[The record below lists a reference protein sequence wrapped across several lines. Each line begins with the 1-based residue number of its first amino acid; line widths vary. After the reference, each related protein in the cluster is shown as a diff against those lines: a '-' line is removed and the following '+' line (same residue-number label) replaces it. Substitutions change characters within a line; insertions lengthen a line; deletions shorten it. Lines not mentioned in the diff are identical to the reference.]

1 MSGRA
6 PAYDYQ
12 LAHINEDKELRTIFA
27 SGLLIA
33 ITTLAVV
40 LRLMAQRIVK
50 SSFTSNDYCAILALA
65 CNRRRIGHYDFISDL
80 CVAGYRRWSLW

>member
-1 MSGRA
+1 MSGRT

-12 LAHINEDKELRTIFA
+12 LAHINEDKGPRTIAA

-40 LRLMAQRIVK
+40 LRLLAQRIVK
-50 SSFTSNDYCAILALA
+50 SSFTSDDYCAILALA
-65 CNRRRIGHYDFISDL
+65 RNYPLIGCFHSISNLFVAGHRRR
-80 CVAGYRRWSLW
+80 SLW